1 MQAQAARKLASCGG
15 SLGAP
20 AHTPATGCLASIA
33 TPSLDYSTRGMLV
46 YPDGRLT
53 TGYSTCLGVAVGAK
67 EVLASIH
74 DAPDEDPSDDHF
86 ADAGHVMLGME
97 LPAAAEHVPRRQ
109 HLWYARCVDIGQPM
123 LPDERQY

>member
-15 SLGAP
+15 SLDAP
-20 AHTPATGCLASIA
+20 AHTPATGCPTSIA

-53 TGYSTCLGVAVGAK
+53 AGYSARLGAVAGAK
-67 EVLASIH
+67 AVLASMH
-74 DAPDEDPSDDHF
+74 VEVPNDDNF
-86 ADAGHVMLGME
+86 ADAGHVMLGMM
-97 LPAAAEHVPRRQ
+97 LPATAGLVPRHQ